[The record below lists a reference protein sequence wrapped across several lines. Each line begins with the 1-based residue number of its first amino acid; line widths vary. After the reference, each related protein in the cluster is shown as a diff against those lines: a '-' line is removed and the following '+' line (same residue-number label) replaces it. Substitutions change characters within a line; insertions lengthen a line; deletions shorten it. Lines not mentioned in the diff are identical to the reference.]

1 MVNLYGRTLSIVL
14 RHPALTLMSLL
25 ATVAL
30 TIYLYI
36 QVPKG
41 FFPQQDTGRL
51 SGQIQADQDTSFQ
64 TMDKTLLTMVNI
76 IDADP
81 AIDTVNAFSG
91 GGGGTTTNTARM
103 FISLKPLDERK
114 VSADQ
119 IIQRLRPKLAK
130 VPGATLYLQ
139 AVQDVRVGGRS
150 SNAQYQ
156 FTMRGDNL
164 TI

>member
-1 MVNLYGRTLSIVL
+1 
-14 RHPALTLMSLL
+14 MSLL

-103 FISLKPLDERK
+103 FIALKPLDERK

-119 IIQRLRPKLAK
+119 IIQRLRPKLAR

-139 AVQDVRVGGRS
+139 AVQDVRVGGRPATRS
-150 SNAQYQ
+150 INTPCAAITWPISLPTRPACW
-156 FTMRGDNL
+156 TS
-164 TI
+164 